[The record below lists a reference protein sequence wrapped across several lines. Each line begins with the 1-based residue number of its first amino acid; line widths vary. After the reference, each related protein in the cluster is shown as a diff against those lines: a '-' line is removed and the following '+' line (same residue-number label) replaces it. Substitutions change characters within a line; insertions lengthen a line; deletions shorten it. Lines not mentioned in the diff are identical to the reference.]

1 MKKLN
6 QEEFEKR
13 CKQMYGDRFTFEKTV
28 YKNDATRVTLFDTLK
43 NQYVKL
49 LPGNIYKGRAFPL
62 LKEIRSTS

>member
-13 CKQMYGDRFTFEKTV
+13 CKEH
-28 YKNDATRVTLFDTLK
+28 NI
-43 NQYVKL
+43 KL
-49 LPGNIYKGRAFPL
+49 LYYTEDNYEEFLGKNTDDL